1 MRTTLALVTLAVPWL
16 PVEVAPVVM
25 MLWIVYGGLR

>member
-1 MRTTLALVTLAVPWL
+1 MLTALALVTLAVPWL

-25 MLWIVYGGLR
+25 MLWIVYGVTR